1 MVMNEEADNGGI
13 AGRGRPAD
21 SRAESL
27 IYDYHRARLERDY
40 ADIDDADELKSF
52 FFEKIYP
59 PPEARAALE
68 GRNRSIR
75 RIIRNPFF
83 KIVFHPVTV
92 RTARQLLE
100 LDKLTNDANRRID
113 EEMRKSPP
121 PCPLDDDAYFKLCRA
136 ATTED
141 ESRRRLEC
149 AMDVFNYS
157 RLLIEGFPNLRDV
170 FKVVPA
176 PLLKIAGGALEFGIH
191 GYNTLLC
198 HRERLQYYME
208 TIERRESDRIEK
220 IFGGSGDAAAQAGG
234 D

>member
-1 MVMNEEADNGGI
+1 MNEEADNGGI

-21 SRAESL
+21 SLAESL
-27 IYDYHRARLERDY
+27 VYGYHRARLERDY

-59 PPEARAALE
+59 PPEERAALE

-92 RTARQLLE
+92 KTARQLLE
-100 LDKLTNDANRRID
+100 LERMTNETNRRMA
-113 EEMRKSPP
+113 EELRRAQPTHG
-121 PCPLDDDAYFKLCRA
+121 PLDDEAYFKLCRA

-170 FKVVPA
+170 FRVVPA
-176 PLLKIAGGALEFGIH
+176 PLLKMAGGALEFGIQ

-198 HRERLQYYME
+198 HGERLQYYME
-208 TIERRESDRIEK
+208 TIERRESGRIEK
-220 IFGGSGDAAAQAGG
+220 IFGGSGDAAAQPGG
-234 D
+234 N

>member
-1 MVMNEEADNGGI
+1 MNEEADNGGI

-59 PPEARAALE
+59 PPEARAVLDS
-68 GRNRSIR
+68 RNRSIR

-92 RTARQLLE
+92 KTARQLLE
-100 LDKLTNDANRRID
+100 LEKLTNDANRRMAD
-113 EEMRKSPP
+113 EMRNSPP
-121 PCPLDDDAYFKLCRA
+121 PLRPLDDDAYFMLCRA
-136 ATTED
+136 ATSED

-157 RLLIEGFPNLRDV
+157 RLP
-170 FKVVPA
+170 
-176 PLLKIAGGALEFGIH
+176 H
-191 GYNTLLC
+191 
-198 HRERLQYYME
+198 
-208 TIERRESDRIEK
+208 
-220 IFGGSGDAAAQAGG
+220 
-234 D
+234 

>member
-1 MVMNEEADNGGI
+1 MNEEADNIGGI
-13 AGRGRPAD
+13 AGSGFPAEP
-21 SRAESL
+21 RAESL
-27 IYDYHRARLERDY
+27 IYDYHRGRLERDY

-59 PPEARAALE
+59 PPEERAALE

-92 RTARQLLE
+92 KTARQLLE
-100 LDKLTNDANRRID
+100 LDKLTNDANRRIAG
-113 EEMRKSPP
+113 EMRKSPPP

-136 ATTED
+136 ATRVED
-141 ESRRRLEC
+141 ARRRLEC
-149 AMDVFNYS
+149 AIDVFNYS

-170 FKVVPA
+170 FRVVPA

>member
-1 MVMNEEADNGGI
+1 MNEEADNGGI

-21 SRAESL
+21 SLAESL
-27 IYDYHRARLERDY
+27 IYGYHRARLERDY

-59 PPEARAALE
+59 PPEARAALDS
-68 GRNRSIR
+68 RNRSIR

-92 RTARQLLE
+92 KTARQLLE
-100 LDKLTNDANRRID
+100 LEKLTNDVNKRMAD
-113 EEMRKSPP
+113 EMRKSPP
-121 PCPLDDDAYFKLCRA
+121 PRPLDEEAYFKLFRA
-136 ATTED
+136 ATRVED
-141 ESRRRLEC
+141 ARRRIEC
-149 AMDVFNYS
+149 AIDVFNYS

-170 FKVVPA
+170 FRVVPA
-176 PLLKIAGGALEFGIH
+176 PLLRMAGGALEFGIH

-220 IFGGSGDAAAQAGG
+220 IFGGSGDAPAQPGG